1 MTVTAAAISGIL
13 KRAGYKR
20 ANARGTS
27 WSSGFTVQDFGSCV
41 RINYSTVNRD
51 QTLQWYTEIVELLNI
66 REDKKYWASLY
77 NTEHLAYVEV
87 YAYDETDPAQNEARK
102 AEAQEKLAADHP
114 AAPAIADVKKALRNY
129 SQYDADVYS
138 TGYKVERLEEDTRLV
153 RVRLVESSCATYEVS
168 RDVQI
173 AQTLANYARV
183 LVAAGFEIKVL
194 AEEMSVIVAMAGE
207 WTNTLSVETVETVL
221 GSIYTVY
228 SGKTGGFVVRDYAR
242 DNGALRVEHYEG
254 IGKGE
259 QHMQDVVQRY
269 ANLLMKTGYD
279 VVVDYQDEW
288 AVLVRLSATPDQ
300 VVEESPAEQESD
312 EVIARA
318 LYELRIVMEGHLAVV
333 TRKAG
338 PWSIFVF
345 NANRDCMRLEV
356 SYFDGQYRT
365 KGYQSRGEYRYF
377 RTLTRE
383 FQEFVWAELG
393 L

>member
-20 ANARGTS
+20 AIAGGT
-27 WSSGFTVQDFGSCV
+27 WSAGFEAKSFGHYVQVEYSPFYTGEQAVDTMAAMTAL
-41 RINYSTVNRD
+41 ING
-51 QTLQWYTEIVELLNI
+51 
-66 REDKKYWASLY
+66 REDKKYFAQM
-77 NTEHLAYVEV
+77 TGRVIKIV
-87 YAYDETDPAQNEARK
+87 AYDETDPAQNEARK